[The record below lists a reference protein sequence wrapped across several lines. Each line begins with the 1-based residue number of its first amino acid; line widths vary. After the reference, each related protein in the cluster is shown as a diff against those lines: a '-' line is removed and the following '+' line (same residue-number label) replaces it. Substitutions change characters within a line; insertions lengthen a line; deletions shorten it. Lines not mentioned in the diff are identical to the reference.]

1 MLWPSQWKLALFKY
15 YPSIIQICLV
25 SREDW
30 ELWEI
35 NHQDQSSVL
44 AEGRD
49 KEIRIGIENVLY
61 TVRSYYIF
69 IKRLLLRNE
78 MLFKIFTILFDK
90 YYYFHITE
98 EKTKLQKK
106 QKKERSN
113 AFSQEIM
120 TLESAILSSVGIK

>member
-78 MLFKIFTILFDK
+78 MLFKIFTVL
-90 YYYFHITE
+90 TE
-98 EKTKLQKK
+98 RAVGTASGIAYK
-106 QKKERSN
+106 QVR
-113 AFSQEIM
+113 
-120 TLESAILSSVGIK
+120 